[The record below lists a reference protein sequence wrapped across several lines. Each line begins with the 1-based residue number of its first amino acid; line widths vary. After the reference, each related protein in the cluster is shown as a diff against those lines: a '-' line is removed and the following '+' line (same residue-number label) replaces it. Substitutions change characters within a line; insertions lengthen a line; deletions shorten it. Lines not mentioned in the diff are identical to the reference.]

1 MAGDDVV
8 LEVPQLDGDVAQALV
23 RLVAVPPRQDGRQVL
38 VVVVE
43 QLCGGESMFI
53 DRVR

>member
-23 RLVAVPPRQDGRQVL
+23 RLVAVPPRQDGRKVL

-43 QLCGGESMFI
+43 QLWNGTEIFVM
-53 DRVR
+53 